1 MFAKRKSEEEA
12 GGCDAAG
19 TEQAIEEQE
28 IAASLRKIKHKLIV
42 LSGKGGVGKSTVAV
56 NLAAAL
62 AAEGKMVGLMDVDF
76 HGPSVPK
83 MLSLERARLGGDENG
98 RIYPVPYSDNLKV
111 MSIGFMLK
119 NPDDAVIWR
128 GPVKIG
134 AIKQFVKDV
143 EWGNLDYLV
152 VDSPPGTGDEPL
164 SVCQIVKP
172 DGAVIVTT
180 PQDIALVD
188 VKKSIT
194 FCKNVNVP
202 VIGVIENMSGFV
214 CPHCGKESEIFKKG
228 GGRKMSGEM
237 NVAFLGSIPIEFAI
251 MENGDRGK
259 PFMNAE
265 HSEESLSKKAFKE
278 IVNLIIKKNKGE
290 SI

>member
-1 MFAKRKSEEEA
+1 MFAKKKNEEESS
-12 GGCDAAG
+12 GCDAAG
-19 TEQAIEEQE
+19 MEQAVEEQE
-28 IAASLRKIKHKLIV
+28 IAASLRKIKNKLIV

-62 AAEGKMVGLMDVDF
+62 AAEGKMVGLMDVDI

-83 MLSLERARLGGDENG
+83 LLGLEGARPGGDENG

-111 MSIGFMLK
+111 ISIGFMLRS
-119 NPDDAVIWR
+119 PDDAVIWR
-128 GPVKIG
+128 GPLKYG

-172 DGAVIVTT
+172 DGAIIVTT
-180 PQDIALVD
+180 PQDVALVD

-194 FCKNVNVP
+194 FCRNVGVP
-202 VIGVIENMSGFV
+202 ITGVIENMSGFS
-214 CPHCGKESEIFKKG
+214 CPHCGAQVDIFKKG
-228 GGRKMSGEM
+228 GGRKMSEEM
-237 NVAFLGSIPIEFAI
+237 NVPFLGDIPIEIAI
-251 MENGDRGK
+251 MENGDSGK
-259 PFMNAE
+259 PFMSIEN
-265 HSEESLSKKAFKE
+265 SDESPSRKAFKE
-278 IVNLIIKKNKGE
+278 IVNNIIKNKTGAT
-290 SI
+290 I